1 MKTRARLALL
11 SIVLVLGGCSGL
23 PPVYSPLGSQ
33 TYRVKQGDTLYA
45 IAFRFG
51 LDYKSVAQLN
61 GIAYPYVIYPN
72 QVIRLSGSARQPEK
86 DSGPD

>member
-11 SIVLVLGGCSGL
+11 ALSWCWWLQRA

-45 IAFRFG
+45 IAFRYG
-51 LDYKSVAQLN
+51 LDYKSVAQL
-61 GIAYPYVIYPN
+61 GIAYP
-72 QVIRLSGSARQPEK
+72 
-86 DSGPD
+86 